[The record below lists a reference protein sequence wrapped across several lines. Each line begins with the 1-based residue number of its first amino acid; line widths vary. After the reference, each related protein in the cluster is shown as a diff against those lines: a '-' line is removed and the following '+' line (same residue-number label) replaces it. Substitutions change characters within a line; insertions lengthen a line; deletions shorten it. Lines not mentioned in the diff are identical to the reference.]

1 MSKCCKKNHIR
12 TRRKYTYK
20 DKVRILQNFEHS
32 NDNASSFARKI
43 NIPIDT
49 LSTWIKNKEKIYN
62 TTKQDVSKYKKGSGR
77 KPIFDNDFEATLLK
91 WITMARSKG
100 VPITNKLIIRKAYTL
115 KNEMNI
121 AFDCSFSN
129 GWIHAFRKR
138 HNIVTRKSGSKIIR
152 TDDGDIDDIINFIET
167 INEEINVGEYSSIIN
182 IDETAICYDPK
193 IDTTLDIKGTKR
205 IEIKNTGRDKQR
217 ITVILGIDLLNN
229 IKVKPMIILKGTT
242 GQCLNNIPLS
252 NSYTL
257 SYQKKSWC
265 TYEQFIKFLSFL
277 PKDKKILLIYDNFGG
292 HIKREVK
299 RYLKKEFPLIRVFL
313 LPPNTT
319 SILQPLDMGVNK
331 PFKNYIKTKYL
342 DWLIKYVDDNNI
354 IPKLPKSERS
364 KLLVS
369 WIAQSFNNINNTIV
383 YNSFIACGYCL
394 PSKSP
399 EEWKIFYHII

>member
-1 MSKCCKKNHIR
+1 MSKCCKKNHIQ

-138 HNIVTRKSGSKIIR
+138 HNIVTRKSGSKIL
-152 TDDGDIDDIINFIET
+152 E
-167 INEEINVGEYSSIIN
+167 
-182 IDETAICYDPK
+182 
-193 IDTTLDIKGTKR
+193 LMM
-205 IEIKNTGRDKQR
+205 
-217 ITVILGIDLLNN
+217 VI
-229 IKVKPMIILKGTT
+229 
-242 GQCLNNIPLS
+242 
-252 NSYTL
+252 
-257 SYQKKSWC
+257 
-265 TYEQFIKFLSFL
+265 
-277 PKDKKILLIYDNFGG
+277 
-292 HIKREVK
+292 
-299 RYLKKEFPLIRVFL
+299 
-313 LPPNTT
+313 
-319 SILQPLDMGVNK
+319 
-331 PFKNYIKTKYL
+331 
-342 DWLIKYVDDNNI
+342 
-354 IPKLPKSERS
+354 
-364 KLLVS
+364 
-369 WIAQSFNNINNTIV
+369 
-383 YNSFIACGYCL
+383 
-394 PSKSP
+394 
-399 EEWKIFYHII
+399 